1 MEIIVTLTSDVR
13 LSGSIP
19 TPCHCLE
26 GSVGKVLLDNLEL
39 ASDTSFDNANRHCY
53 QLLKIDGV
61 GK

>member
-1 MEIIVTLTSDVR
+1 MTLTSDVR

-26 GSVGKVLLDNLEL
+26 ASVGKVLDNLEL
-39 ASDTSFDNANRHCY
+39 ASDTLFDNANRHCY